1 MGAWATMRT
10 LAWLLVAAAALWAQT
25 RQALP
30 PPSAVSFA
38 PLEEWRKSIISGDEL
53 LFRSFY
59 SWKPEAVIQ
68 NPAGKTDSRDEI
80 AFWNRMKVR
89 DLKLEILES
98 QSPKP
103 GMQQVVLQAEIK
115 SGAKGVGEPLY
126 LMEGQLWAQQG
137 DAWRII
143 AVKRGEVAQLQQ
155 PVIKRDIYPA
165 GVDARAEIT
174 EALAAAGREHKNV
187 LLIFGA
193 NWCYDCH
200 VLDSAFRRPDLLPL
214 INRNYEV
221 VHVDVGEGDKN
232 QDLMK
237 MYDVPMAKGIPGIAV
252 LDSTGKLLFSQKNGE
267 FEHARGLTP
276 KQLAQFLE
284 EWKPG
289 TQR

>member
-1 MGAWATMRT
+1 MAWRTMRT

-80 AFWNRMKVR
+80 AFWNRLKVR
-89 DLKLEILES
+89 ELKVQILES

-103 GMQQVVLQAEIK
+103 GMQQVVLQAEIR
-115 SGAKGVGEPLY
+115 SGAKGASEPLY

-137 DAWRII
+137 DVWRMI
-143 AVKRGEVAQLQQ
+143 AVKRGEVAKLQQ
-155 PVIKRDIYPA
+155 PVTKRDIYPA

-214 INRNYEV
+214 VNGNYEV

-237 MYDVPMAKGIPGIAV
+237 MYDVPMSKGIPGIAV

-289 TQR
+289 AQR